1 MDIEVGKTNQKNRF
15 NSKNLTTHQSKEMI
29 HIKSRFFFMKVPPE
43 SPGTPEVVEVNASG
57 QISLVWDPPRL
68 LCSN

>member
-1 MDIEVGKTNQKNRF
+1 
-15 NSKNLTTHQSKEMI
+15 
-29 HIKSRFFFMKVPPE
+29 MKVPPE

-68 LCSN
+68 LCSNQIIPQSLSQFLERFEQKG